1 MPDLA
6 LSLAISYYDHV
17 MDLIR
22 GRVCA
27 EGIALTA
34 SELPNEE
41 IFFRMLHFGE
51 WDIAE
56 FSMGKYAALAAAG
69 APPFRAIPV
78 FPSRAFRQSSFYVA
92 ANSAIAAPADLAG
105 RRVGIPE
112 WAQTAGIYARA
123 YLQHQCGVALRDIR
137 WVQGGVN
144 EAGRKEKVDISL
156 PPGVAI
162 EHIDDR
168 SLTAML
174 LDGQLDAVISAREPD
189 AFLAGD
195 SRIRRLWPDC
205 RPIEETYYRDTG
217 IFPIMHAI
225 VIKSSTLD
233 PNPWIAMN
241 LFKAFEQAKI
251 NSLRGLAAATTSRIP
266 VPWSQ
271 YALRD
276 ARKVFGE
283 DCWPYGL
290 EPNRRTLEAFL
301 QYCCEQGVTHR
312 PLQIA
317 ELFPREFSMSVK
329 V

>member
-1 MPDLA
+1 MPDLQ
-6 LSLAISYYDHV
+6 LSLAISTYDHV
-17 MDLIR
+17 MDLVR

-27 EGIALTA
+27 EGITLTV

-41 IFFRMLHFGE
+41 IFFRMLQFGE

-56 FSMGKYAALAAAG
+56 FSMGKYASLAATG

-92 ANSAIAAPADLAG
+92 TGAGIAGPGDLAG

-123 YLQHQCGVALRDIR
+123 YLQHQCGVPLRDIH

-144 EAGRKEKVDISL
+144 EAGRMEKVNLSL
-156 PPGVAI
+156 PPGILI
-162 EHIDDR
+162 EAVPDR

-174 LDGQLDAVISAREPD
+174 LNGDLDAMISAREPD

-195 SRIRRLWPDC
+195 PRIKRLWPDS
-205 RPIEETYYRDTG
+205 RPMEEAYYRETG
-217 IFPIMHAI
+217 IFPIMHVM
-225 VIKSSTLD
+225 VIKSSTLA
-233 PNPWIAMN
+233 PHPWIAMN
-241 LFKAFEQAKI
+241 LFEAFEEAKR
-251 NSLRGLAAATTSRIP
+251 NSLRGLASATTSRIP

-276 ARKVFGE
+276 ARKVFGD

-290 EPNRRTLEAFL
+290 EPNRRTMEAFL
-301 QYCCEQGVTHR
+301 QYCCEQGVTDR
-312 PLQIA
+312 KMQIE
-317 ELFPREFSMSVK
+317 ELFPREFTKRVK

>member
-6 LSLAISYYDHV
+6 LSLAISAYDHV
-17 MDLIR
+17 MDLVR
-22 GRVCA
+22 GRVRA
-27 EGIALTA
+27 EGVALAT

-51 WDIAE
+51 WDVAE
-56 FSMGKYAALAAAG
+56 FSMGKYASLAAGG

-92 ANSAIAAPADLAG
+92 ASAGITGAADLAG

-123 YLQHQCGVALRDIR
+123 YLQHQCGVALRDIH
-137 WVQGGVN
+137 WVQGGLN
-144 EAGRKEKVDISL
+144 EAGRKEKVSVSP

-162 EHIDDR
+162 EAVEER
-168 SLTAML
+168 SLTEML
-174 LDGQLDAVISAREPD
+174 LSGDLDAIVSAREPA

-195 SRIRRLWPDC
+195 SRVKRLWPEC
-205 RPIEETYYRDTG
+205 RLIEEAYYRATG
-217 IFPIMHAI
+217 IFPIMHVM
-225 VIKSSTLD
+225 VIKSAALD
-233 PNPWIAMN
+233 QNPWIAMN
-241 LFKAFEQAKI
+241 LFKAFEEAKR
-251 NSLRGLAAATTSRIP
+251 NSLRGLASVTTSRIP

-276 ARKVFGE
+276 AQKVFGE

-290 EPNRRTLEAFL
+290 DPNRRTLESFL
-301 QYCCEQGVTHR
+301 QYCCEQGVTDR
-312 PLQIA
+312 RMQIE
-317 ELFPREFSMSVK
+317 ELFPREFGTSVK